1 MNPDNI
7 PFNALIVGAT
17 NCGKTSFLVEILN
30 HEFLQKFDYIF
41 LVCPTFAHNKTYDGF
56 AENDRGF
63 FVIIPEQNQINDFLK
78 LISFAFEGTNTLII
92 LDDCAASK
100 DVKIKTNELVNLAF
114 SARHKGISVWVLTQ
128 QMTSIAKAFR
138 ENIACL
144 VLFYSPSAY
153 FLPLDRE
160 KLLNNLK
167 KDFMVKREL
176 YTIAGGLYLRYGSY
190 MAAASAALLTLN
202 NLKLEDENLEKIE

>member
-1 MNPDNI
+1 MNPDNN

-17 NCGKTSFLVEILN
+17 NCGKTSFLMDILS
-30 HEFLQKFDYIF
+30 HEFLGTFDYIF
-41 LVCPTFAHNKTYDGF
+41 LVCPNGF

-100 DVKIKTNELVNLAF
+100 DVKIKTNELVNFAF

-144 VLFYSPSAY
+144 VLFYSPSARDVKIIFENY
-153 FLPLDRE
+153 AGDLTNDE
-160 KLLNNLK
+160 KNIFLK
-167 KDFMVKREL
+167 KLKEVKFSHL
-176 YTIAGGLYLRYGSY
+176 HFSLRHPFG
-190 MAAASAALLTLN
+190 
-202 NLKLEDENLEKIE
+202 IEMHD

>member
-17 NCGKTSFLVEILN
+17 NCGKTSFLVEILS

-41 LVCPTFAHNKTYDGF
+41 LVCPTFTHNKTYDGF

-63 FVIIPEQNQINDFLK
+63 FVIIPEQDQINDFLK

-100 DVKIKTNELVNLAF
+100 DVKRTLYNRWWIVFEIRKLHGCRECC
-114 SARHKGISVWVLTQ
+114 
-128 QMTSIAKAFR
+128 SI
-138 ENIACL
+138 N
-144 VLFYSPSAY
+144 S
-153 FLPLDRE
+153 
-160 KLLNNLK
+160 
-167 KDFMVKREL
+167 
-176 YTIAGGLYLRYGSY
+176 
-190 MAAASAALLTLN
+190 
-202 NLKLEDENLEKIE
+202 

>member
-17 NCGKTSFLVEILN
+17 NCGKTSHLVKLLN

-41 LVCPTFAHNKTYDGF
+41 LVCPTFIHNKTYDGF
-56 AENDRGF
+56 AENDRDF
-63 FVIIPEQNQINDFLK
+63 FVIIPEQDQINDVLK
-78 LISFAFEGTNTLII
+78 FISFAFQGTNTLII

-100 DVKIKTNELVNLAF
+100 DVKKKKTNELVNLAF

-144 VLFYSPSAY
+144 VLFYTPSAKDMKVIFENY
-153 FLPLDRE
+153 AGDLTNEE
-160 KLLNNLK
+160 KNK
-167 KDFMVKREL
+167 IFEKVKRSQVSSSWFF
-176 YTIAGGLYLRYGSY
+176 TQTSFR
-190 MAAASAALLTLN
+190 N
-202 NLKLEDENLEKIE
+202 

>member
-17 NCGKTSFLVEILN
+17 NCGKTSFLVEILS

-41 LVCPTFAHNKTYDGF
+41 LVCPTFTHNKTYDGF

-100 DVKIKTNELVNLAF
+100 DVKKKRQMNSLTWRSAQDIRESAF
-114 SARHKGISVWVLTQ
+114 
-128 QMTSIAKAFR
+128 
-138 ENIACL
+138 
-144 VLFYSPSAY
+144 
-153 FLPLDRE
+153 
-160 KLLNNLK
+160 
-167 KDFMVKREL
+167 
-176 YTIAGGLYLRYGSY
+176 GS
-190 MAAASAALLTLN
+190 
-202 NLKLEDENLEKIE
+202 

>member
-17 NCGKTSFLVEILN
+17 NCGKTSFLVEILS
-30 HEFLQKFDYIF
+30 HEFLQTFDYIF
-41 LVCPTFAHNKTYDGF
+41 LVCPTYIHNKTYDGF
-56 AENDRGF
+56 AENDRDF
-63 FVIIPEQNQINDFLK
+63 FVIIPEQDQINDFFK

-114 SARHKGISVWVLTQ
+114 SARHKGISVWVVTQ

-144 VLFYSPSAY
+144 VLFYTPS
-153 FLPLDRE
+153 E
-160 KLLNNLK
+160 KDMKVIFENYAGDLTNEEK
-167 KDFMVKREL
+167 KFFEKVKR
-176 YTIAGGLYLRYGSY
+176 SQVF
-190 MAAASAALLTLN
+190 SS
-202 NLKLEDENLEKIE
+202 

>member
-17 NCGKTSFLVEILN
+17 NCGKTSFLVDLLN
-30 HEFLQKFDYIF
+30 HEFLEAFDYIF
-41 LVCPTFAHNKTYDGF
+41 LVCPTYIHNKTYDGF
-56 AENDRGF
+56 AENDGDF
-63 FVIIPEQNQINDFLK
+63 FVIIPEQDKINDFLK

-100 DVKIKTNELVNLAF
+100 DVKKKTNELVNLAF

-128 QMTSIAKAFR
+128 QLTSIAKVFR

-144 VLFYSPSAY
+144 VLFYSPSAKDMKIIFEDY
-153 FLPLDRE
+153 AGDLTKDEKKRFL
-160 KLLNNLK
+160 
-167 KDFMVKREL
+167 REL
-176 YTIAGGLYLRYGSY
+176 KEVKYSHLDFSLRHPFEIK
-190 MAAASAALLTLN
+190 MH
-202 NLKLEDENLEKIE
+202 D